1 MESDN
6 PAHRMFWH
14 HPPAHPTDDD
24 EDSSPPESILLDA
37 TAYLDGRTN
46 ASTARCV
53 TRSGHAIALTFWIA
67 SPPRV
72 SYFTVHHPAP
82 PCWPSCP
89 ASSAPTATSPSSAF
103 CPPPPPPNPTVRRRL
118 FLFNDLGQVGLLRR
132 RGGLF
137 AVAALS
143 DAVPYLRGH
152 YTLHLFDSMTCAWS
166 TTPMRVEPTRL
177 HGCSYSYRSATS
189 VIAVGGSSIGWV
201 DLSNKGILVCDVLRR
216 DERGGDVLRHI
227 RLPCTLSLHV
237 AIGALSPSSQRGI
250 AVVQGG
256 IINTYDSLDWQAA
269 IWTWTGPEKKWCL
282 DCSLRAS
289 EITVDD
295 SFSHLLPVPKPRS
308 RRRGDE
314 AMETTEPATLS
325 RLHVGYPALSLHE
338 DGVVYFMAK
347 VDHLDGE
354 AWMLAVD
361 MRNKTLEEVAGF
373 STKRCLALGF
383 RCPCLQYRQ
392 SSMSKHLAGIEVEE
406 DDSLG
411 TELTEEASWT
421 EVSHKKKSCSRIV
434 IHNKRLRNVYYEWD

>member
-1 MESDN
+1 M
-6 PAHRMFWH
+6 
-14 HPPAHPTDDD
+14 
-24 EDSSPPESILLDA
+24 
-37 TAYLDGRTN
+37 
-46 ASTARCV
+46 
-53 TRSGHAIALTFWIA
+53 
-67 SPPRV
+67 
-72 SYFTVHHPAP
+72 
-82 PCWPSCP
+82 
-89 ASSAPTATSPSSAF
+89 
-103 CPPPPPPNPTVRRRL
+103 
-118 FLFNDLGQVGLLRR
+118 
-132 RGGLF
+132 
-137 AVAALS
+137 
-143 DAVPYLRGH
+143 
-152 YTLHLFDSMTCAWS
+152 
-166 TTPMRVEPTRL
+166 
-177 HGCSYSYRSATS
+177 
-189 VIAVGGSSIGWV
+189 
-201 DLSNKGILVCDVLRR
+201 
-216 DERGGDVLRHI
+216 
-227 RLPCTLSLHV
+227 
-237 AIGALSPSSQRGI
+237 
-250 AVVQGG
+250 
-256 IINTYDSLDWQAA
+256 
-269 IWTWTGPEKKWCL
+269 
-282 DCSLRAS
+282 
-289 EITVDD
+289 DD

-347 VDHLDGE
+347 DDHLDGE